1 MDQSITERPQT
12 EAEKLLAHHPSTKA
26 LTIYM
31 TETPFSSQVAA
42 KGEDAKKLTQLREL
56 LKGIG

>member
-26 LTIYM
+26 LTI
-31 TETPFSSQVAA
+31 TATAFLPRTNCLPQFAVA
-42 KGEDAKKLTQLREL
+42 R
-56 LKGIG
+56 